1 MYPPGMQ
8 KSAVPTA
15 RCTRLAAEANRP
27 VEGNQRFGPHRPT
40 AFPELSPQSGHQ
52 LTLLIFI

>member
-1 MYPPGMQ
+1 MQ
-8 KSAVPTA
+8 KSAAPTA

-40 AFPELSPQSGHQ
+40 AFPELPPQSGHQ